1 MILHK
6 GSSHRDE
13 RAAGAWPVEMTA
25 SSDRIVQEKQMA
37 GGHLIRVDIIT
48 RSIITSVGSLSP
60 TCRRELCFTGSC
72 VREHDAKTQARGS
85 RSCRDI
91 PSETSRSARQR
102 GWRACAWHLNFRSKG
117 LYLEGSNATVPE
129 PPAVAT
135 REVEVNHRCHLRF
148 VLGSQRAGVE
158 LLWDE

>member
-1 MILHK
+1 MTLHK

-129 PPAVAT
+129 PPAVA
-135 REVEVNHRCHLRF
+135 R
-148 VLGSQRAGVE
+148 SK
-158 LLWDE
+158 